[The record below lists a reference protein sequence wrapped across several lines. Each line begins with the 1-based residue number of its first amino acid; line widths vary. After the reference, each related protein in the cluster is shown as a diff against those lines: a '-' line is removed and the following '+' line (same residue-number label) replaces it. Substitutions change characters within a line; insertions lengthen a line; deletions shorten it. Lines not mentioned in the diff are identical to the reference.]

1 MQYCESDF
9 LLYIV
14 YVAAYFQLIIIQYE
28 QISSYF
34 MNGWHHILLPFWKPV
49 SHFIDIHMLH
59 SWGSKIMWFSPISF
73 FSKTK
78 PPRNLNSCLLSVQ
91 LIDILCTYFFFSTI
105 PHLFRKKPRIIE
117 TFPHN
122 LSLRTKPRKKRK
134 RRDLLWQARIPTS

>member
-14 YVAAYFQLIIIQYE
+14 YIAAYFQLIIIQYE

-59 SWGSKIMWFSPISF
+59 SRGSKIMWFSPISF
-73 FSKTK
+73 FFKNKT
-78 PPRNLNSCLLSVQ
+78 
-91 LIDILCTYFFFSTI
+91 
-105 PHLFRKKPRIIE
+105 
-117 TFPHN
+117 
-122 LSLRTKPRKKRK
+122 
-134 RRDLLWQARIPTS
+134 TS